1 MVWYYQCETI
11 CLLKGRVAYVTC
23 IWSFKN
29 MLFSNHPHNM
39 GGGGWADISINITD
53 LNFFQFPNDSVQVL
67 HFLDA

>member
-1 MVWYYQCETI
+1 
-11 CLLKGRVAYVTC
+11 
-23 IWSFKN
+23 

-67 HFLDA
+67 HFFDTFPIQPFEAGEFYLGLRGK